1 MPRGHASGPPP
12 HNNQKETSAISLM
25 TQTPPSVEDVLQ
37 AVQASL
43 DADKAIEVA
52 VISLAGKTSIADYM
66 VVASGTSKRHVSS
79 MADHVVD
86 IVEKLGVPRTAVEG
100 TTQCDWVLIDVGDVL
115 VHLFRPEIREFY
127 ALERLWS
134 SPAITAGRAGSG
146 GQTARGG

>member
-1 MPRGHASGPPP
+1 MPRGHASGPLSL
-12 HNNQKETSAISLM
+12 NDQKEKPAISLM

-66 VVASGTSKRHVSS
+66 IVASGTSKRHVSS

-86 IVEKLGVPRTAVEG
+86 IVERLGVPRTAVEG
-100 TTQCDWVLIDVGDVL
+100 TTHCDWVLIDVGDVL

-134 SPAITAGRAGSG
+134 SPAIATNRMGSG
-146 GQTARGG
+146 G

>member
-1 MPRGHASGPPP
+1 
-12 HNNQKETSAISLM
+12 M
-25 TQTPPSVEDVLQ
+25 TQSPPSVEDVLQ

-66 VVASGTSKRHVSS
+66 VLASGTSKRHVSS
-79 MADHVVD
+79 MADHVVET
-86 IVEKLGVPRTAVEG
+86 VEKLGVPRTAVEG
-100 TTQCDWVLIDVGDVL
+100 TTHCDWVLIDVGDVL

-134 SPAITAGRAGSG
+134 SPAIAANLAGN
-146 GQTARGG
+146 RG